1 VARYR
6 RGRVFGAS
14 RTDGGVEELPQ
25 EAGLALPKVL
35 ALQPSD
41 LRRKGGTLRRV
52 SSLPSVPL
60 QKRRYARAVNPTRT
74 EYSVDEQLLI
84 WAEPDPLEVA
94 SVLAARP
101 PRPHRSAG
109 TSKVPGAPRRPAQ
122 ISAGRRSSVSRLNR
136 GGRKTCAVG
145 CCSVTC
151 RSLPGGPGLQH
162 FLEGRGPR
170 DHRDPHL
177 CERRR
182 NGNRR
187 HSERTGFCA
196 GTPRSDR

>member
-1 VARYR
+1 MCSVR
-6 RGRVFGAS
+6 RGR
-14 RTDGGVEELPQ
+14 TE
-25 EAGLALPKVL
+25 GLKSFPRRQVS
-35 ALQPSD
+35 PSP
-41 LRRKGGTLRRV
+41 R
-52 SSLPSVPL
+52 SSLFNPPTYDGREGPFVVFP
-60 QKRRYARAVNPTRT
+60 RYPACHCRNGATRGAVSPTRT
-74 EYSVDEQLLI
+74 EYNLDEQLLI

>member
-60 QKRRYARAVNPTRT
+60 QKRRYARGCQPHSNRVQRRRATTYLGRAGSTGGGIGLSSP
-74 EYSVDEQLLI
+74 
-84 WAEPDPLEVA
+84 A
-94 SVLAARP
+94 SQTSPQCGLFQGS
-101 PRPHRSAG
+101 RSSPA
-109 TSKVPGAPRRPAQ
+109 PGADLGWA
-122 ISAGRRSSVSRLNR
+122 ALERL
-136 GGRKTCAVG
+136 
-145 CCSVTC
+145 
-151 RSLPGGPGLQH
+151 
-162 FLEGRGPR
+162 
-170 DHRDPHL
+170 
-177 CERRR
+177 
-182 NGNRR
+182 
-187 HSERTGFCA
+187 
-196 GTPRSDR
+196 